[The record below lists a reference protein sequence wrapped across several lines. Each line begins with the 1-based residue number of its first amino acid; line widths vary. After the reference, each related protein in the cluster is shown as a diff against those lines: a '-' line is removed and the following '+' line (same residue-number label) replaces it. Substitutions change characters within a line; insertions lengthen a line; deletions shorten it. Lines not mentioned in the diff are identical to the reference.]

1 MGLIAALNFPE
12 GISSSQNL
20 SQRSLF
26 CLLLLPLL
34 LWPSLRLKPVITV
47 TTLDFTVTTVDFLVM
62 ATNKTGPVPVLMDF
76 HPHAGAAVERDPLRL
91 NLRLKLMLNLDITVM
106 DLTDTTLDLTDTVFL
121 DVALPTLEVTTWG
134 RDLLKLMPNPDIM
147 VMDLTDTTLDLTD
160 ILMDIVL
167 MDVVLLLT
175 LPVTLSPTEA
185 SKDSANKCAKSGVF

>member
-26 CLLLLPLL
+26 CLLLLLPL
-34 LWPSLRLKPVITV
+34 LWPSLRLKPVITA

-76 HPHAGAAVERDPLRL
+76 HPHAGAAVARDPLML
-91 NLRLKLMLNLDITVM
+91 MPNLHITVT

-121 DVALPTLEVTTWG
+121 DVALPTLEVTTWE

-185 SKDSANKCAKSGVF
+185 SKDLASKCAKSGVF